1 VLISSIVDF
10 DILFSKYAKN
20 NNHRML
26 ISHSIIP
33 SILLLILGLLFL
45 SPLLIICAFA
55 YFIHILIDTMDW
67 GTNFF
72 GINKEPFGP
81 KFLISNKELENL
93 SEILNEYKVAKSF
106 FDFRYYKN
114 KTVLIIEGLL
124 FAFMIIFIVWFAFEY
139 LIVISLFFFGL
150 IFHLFIYYKLKK
162 IESNKNDN

>member
-1 VLISSIVDF
+1 
-10 DILFSKYAKN
+10 
-20 NNHRML
+20 
-26 ISHSIIP
+26 
-33 SILLLILGLLFL
+33 
-45 SPLLIICAFA
+45 
-55 YFIHILIDTMDW
+55 
-67 GTNFF
+67 
-72 GINKEPFGP
+72 
-81 KFLISNKELENL
+81 
-93 SEILNEYKVAKSF
+93 ILNEYKVAKSF